1 MFCMRNLLLLF
12 LSIII
17 LKSYAQ
23 VQRPENTVA
32 LYEQLK
38 KAKGEERASLLLQLA
53 RIEFPK
59 LPDQSMTF
67 TQEALTIYRQE
78 NNENGQADAMIAL
91 SNMYRRKN
99 NFTLAYELDSV
110 SYSLSKKNNYLRG
123 IATASLNMIPN
134 YMRLLNYQ
142 KALSVANEAVD
153 AGKKADLDSR
163 LMIGLYLTR
172 GNIYMQ
178 MKDADRASADYE
190 TGYNLAEQI
199 NDEVSKQRA
208 LASMATS
215 ARLNGDKVTSL
226 DLILRAIKMA
236 EKSQDKIALASLY
249 LAAGNIYTTLNNTG
263 ESLYYYK
270 KAYSLQ
276 QYITQSVIKMSVL
289 GNISRSFTRMKE
301 YDSAKLYSS
310 LRLNIAVTQKDSAA
324 IAATYIDLGD
334 IASAKEEYP
343 SAIDYYELALTT
355 YIQRKQAP
363 EMTRVYNA
371 LASANLKTKQFK
383 KAEDYLLKSYSLQS
397 RGIDKGSKRYTDYL
411 LSKVYEETGEMDNA
425 RRFRNEYLAMGG
437 EAVTAETELKINR
450 IQSDYEISKRED
462 ALALAAREQQLK
474 NLQLKDTRLRLWG
487 SVAVIGLLV
496 IVAAVVYRNYREKKK
511 VALQLAQKNERI
523 ETLMRELHH
532 RVKNNLQV
540 IGSVLN
546 LQSLKLTDV
555 NARSAIEEGKARVEA
570 MSLLHQK
577 MYLDDNLRAINIE
590 EYITSL
596 SNMLAH
602 SFGYDQSIVRTRIQ
616 LSSKNMDV
624 DLATPLALIINE
636 LITNAF
642 KHAFQQVEKPELTIE
657 LTEDM
662 TDQTV
667 SLKVSDNGKGINLS
681 AVSPSSFGLKLIR
694 TFVQQMG
701 ATMDISNTKGS
712 VFNISFNYA
721 Q

>member
-1 MFCMRNLLLLF
+1 M
-12 LSIII
+12 II
-17 LKSYAQ
+17 LKSYSQ
-23 VQRPENTVA
+23 VLRPENTSA

-38 KAKGEERASLLLQLA
+38 TAKGETRASILLQLA

-59 LPDQSMTF
+59 QPDQAMAF

-78 NNENGQADAMIAL
+78 NNENGQADAMTSL

-99 NFTLAYELDSV
+99 NLTLAFDLDSV
-110 SYSLSKKNNYLRG
+110 SYSLSKKNNYAKG
-123 IATASLNMIPN
+123 IAAAALNMVPN
-134 YMRLLNYQ
+134 YMRILNYQ
-142 KALSVANEAVD
+142 KALSLANEAVE
-153 AGKKADLDSR
+153 AARKTEMDSR
-163 LMIGLYLTR
+163 LVIGLYLTR

-199 NDEVSKQRA
+199 KDDLSMQRA
-208 LASMATS
+208 LASMSTA
-215 ARLNGDKVTSL
+215 ARLNGDQVTSL

-236 EKSQDKIALASLY
+236 EKSQDKISLASLY
-249 LAAGNIYTTLNNTG
+249 LSAGNTYTTLNNTL
-263 ESLYYYK
+263 ESLDYYK
-270 KAYSLQ
+270 KAFSLQ
-276 QYITQSVIKMSVL
+276 QYITQPIIKMSVL
-289 GNISRSFTRMKE
+289 GNISRSYIRMKE
-301 YDSAKLYSS
+301 YDSAMLYSS
-310 LRLNIAVTQKDSAA
+310 LRLNIATAQKDSAA
-324 IAATYIDLGD
+324 MAGTYIDMGD
-334 IASAKEEYP
+334 IAIALEEYQR
-343 SAIDYYELALTT
+343 AVEYYQLSLAT

-363 EMTRVYNA
+363 ELTRVYNA
-371 LASANLKTKQFK
+371 LAAANLKLRQFK
-383 KAEDYLLKSYSLQS
+383 KAEDYLLKSYALQS
-397 RGIDKGSKRYTDYL
+397 RGIDQGTKRYTDYL

-425 RRFRNEYLAMGG
+425 RRFRNEYLSLGG
-437 EAVTAETELKINR
+437 EVLNAETELKINQL
-450 IQSDYEISKRED
+450 QSAYEISKKED
-462 ALALAAREQQLK
+462 ALTLAAREQELK
-474 NLQLKDTRLRLWG
+474 NLQLKDAKLRLWG
-487 SVAVIGLLV
+487 SVAVMGLLLM
-496 IVAAVVYRNYREKKK
+496 VAAVVYRNYRQKNK
-511 VALQLAQKNERI
+511 VAIELAQKNERI

-546 LQSLKLTDV
+546 LQSLKLTD
-555 NARSAIEEGKARVEA
+555 ASAKSAIEEGKARVEA

-596 SNMLAH
+596 TKMLAH
-602 SFGYDQSIVRTRIQ
+602 SFGYDQSIVQTRIE

-642 KHAFQQVEKPELTIE
+642 KHAFQQVDKPELTIE

-662 TDQTV
+662 ADKTV
-667 SLKVSDNGKGINLS
+667 SLKVSDNGEGINLA

-694 TFVQQMG
+694 TFVQQIG

-712 VFNISFNYA
+712 VFNISFKYA